1 MSYVDAAQSSFDQ
14 AIQRVPA
21 RYRVYFPLIPVMAL
35 VGVFIL
41 YPIAQA
47 IYSSFFEK
55 NLLRPGDAEFVG
67 LANYQEILTNPDIH
81 EVIWNTVIWVVLGS
95 GVSIVI
101 GFIIGWILY
110 EKIPYVS
117 VASSIV
123 LIPWVLPRV
132 VGASIWQF
140 MFSGSQGII
149 NELLV
154 QLGFIDEY
162 IVMLGSTDLSLY
174 PPIVGM
180 IWRLAPLFAL
190 LTLTSLQGVPDKL
203 YEAARM
209 DGATPY
215 EQFRYIT
222 LPMLKYPLAIGF
234 LLMLIYNIRN
244 FSMVWVMTNG
254 GPGVSS
260 STLPVMIYRKAFVDF
275 QVGLAS
281 ALSMLLFVVLLI
293 FSYYYIKIYN
303 RIRGEF

>member
-162 IVMLGSTDLSLY
+162 IVILGSTDLSLY